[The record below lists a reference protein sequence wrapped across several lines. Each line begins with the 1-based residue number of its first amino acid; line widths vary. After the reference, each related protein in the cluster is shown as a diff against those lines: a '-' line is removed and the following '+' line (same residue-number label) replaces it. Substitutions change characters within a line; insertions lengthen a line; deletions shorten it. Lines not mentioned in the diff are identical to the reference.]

1 MKDEFEDTEEIN
13 EEEDEKIC
21 SEEEK
26 EKEYTNIGNKSYT
39 KDEMNRISIVR
50 LTQCGI
56 PQTEIRK
63 LLKVSKALTSK
74 WSNYEKIK
82 PKKMGRPLK
91 FSEEE
96 NEFIYKSS
104 EGKLTILNK
113 SSSRNI
119 AKLFEEKFN
128 KSVSKSHINDI
139 LLKKY
144 GKPYRATNTILLTKD
159 HVLQRLAFA
168 NEIIENGIKGS
179 QIMFTD
185 ECRIVLYSKAN
196 PKINIIRLNE
206 EDRKNIHSYEVN
218 EKRTFSQPKFEVSI
232 MVAGGISE
240 YGLSNLVFCSGTMNN
255 FSYKQ
260 FLLFLKKDMDNLK
273 EKNLLEKD
281 LIFQQ
286 DNASCHKSKESLEAI
301 EVLFG
306 DNKIWWPANSPDLS
320 PIETVWAIL
329 KRELSKTKNSNLNE
343 LREHVL
349 DIWSKFPVELCKK
362 IVGEFDSKIKIC
374 QKEEGKILTKTL
386 YKKYAEETKLKNKGK
401 EYAEETKLKNE
412 GKEYDWTSLKRDK
425 CFRVVY
431 NNKMIELLIKK
442 VIKRIEG
449 ILKSQKN
456 NYKKDFPKAKK
467 GDKFIGMT
475 YKQYNNKRKNN
486 LAEINDA
493 YQNIISYFKKISP
506 LEFIN
511 RFLKR
516 DLFWF
521 Y

>member
-1 MKDEFEDTEEIN
+1 
-13 EEEDEKIC
+13 
-21 SEEEK
+21 
-26 EKEYTNIGNKSYT
+26 
-39 KDEMNRISIVR
+39 
-50 LTQCGI
+50 
-56 PQTEIRK
+56 
-63 LLKVSKALTSK
+63 
-74 WSNYEKIK
+74 
-82 PKKMGRPLK
+82 
-91 FSEEE
+91 
-96 NEFIYKSS
+96 
-104 EGKLTILNK
+104 
-113 SSSRNI
+113 
-119 AKLFEEKFN
+119 
-128 KSVSKSHINDI
+128 
-139 LLKKY
+139 
-144 GKPYRATNTILLTKD
+144 
-159 HVLQRLAFA
+159 
-168 NEIIENGIKGS
+168 
-179 QIMFTD
+179 
-185 ECRIVLYSKAN
+185 
-196 PKINIIRLNE
+196 
-206 EDRKNIHSYEVN
+206 
-218 EKRTFSQPKFEVSI
+218 

-431 NNKMIELLIKK
+431 NNKMI
-442 VIKRIEG
+442 
-449 ILKSQKN
+449 
-456 NYKKDFPKAKK
+456 
-467 GDKFIGMT
+467 
-475 YKQYNNKRKNN
+475 
-486 LAEINDA
+486 
-493 YQNIISYFKKISP
+493 
-506 LEFIN
+506 
-511 RFLKR
+511 
-516 DLFWF
+516 
-521 Y
+521 